1 MTKTTRA
8 ERKSRRLNA
17 LAKLNTGW
25 GVGETINYLVKD
37 YKITRR
43 SANLDISW
51 ASTQI
56 VKNLDKH
63 EKKDLMAWLLTQSE
77 RTFQR
82 SFENGQYSS
91 AIGALKLIYEMTI
104 KDTDKKSSSY
114 HGNYKH

>member
-1 MTKTTRA
+1 MAVVSRA
-8 ERKSRRLNA
+8 ERKRRRCDALARLNS
-17 LAKLNTGW
+17 GQ
-25 GVGETINYLVKD
+25 GVSQVTESLVRD
-37 YKITRR
+37 YGITRR

-63 EKKDLMAWLLTQSE
+63 EKRDLLAWILTQSE

-82 SFENGQYSS
+82 AFEAGQYSS
-91 AIGALKLIYEMTI
+91 AIGSLKLIWEMTLKEQPK
-104 KDTDKKSSSY
+104 KDPRW